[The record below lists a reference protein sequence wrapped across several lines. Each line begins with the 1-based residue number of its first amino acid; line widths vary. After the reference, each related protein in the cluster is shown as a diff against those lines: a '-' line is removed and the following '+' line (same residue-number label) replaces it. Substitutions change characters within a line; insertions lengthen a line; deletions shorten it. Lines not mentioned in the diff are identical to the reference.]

1 MEAKRAW
8 DWIWIE
14 RVAGFGRDIRYALRL
29 LWRSPAY
36 ALAIVAVLALGIGT
50 NVIAFA
56 LFQAMALTPL
66 PGVAR
71 STELQVLMAR
81 TTSGRTVP
89 LSYPDYVDLRAQ
101 SRVYTGLAAATMQGY
116 TLGRGA
122 EVEQLFGELVSGNYF
137 EVLGVDAQ
145 VGRTILP
152 SDETAIG
159 RHPVVVVGDDLWR
172 RRFAADPAIVGKSI
186 FINGYPLTVV
196 GVAAPAFR
204 GSVVGVS
211 NDVFIPIMMQPQVS
225 GCLCNILEDR
235 KGSLF
240 VALGRLRRDV
250 SVGQARAE
258 ADVLSSRL
266 SAEHP
271 LDTIDRRAIL
281 FELWESP
288 FGAQTYLLPAV
299 SLMGAMGGLLL
310 LVVCANVA
318 GLVLVRGI
326 SRRGEIAARLALGA
340 SRARIMRML
349 LAENLVLA
357 VPGAIVAIYLPA
369 LAEPFLRGAESGM
382 TLPLYFNMEGSI
394 VPVFALV
401 VACVSAVTS
410 GFLPGLAAARIDLV
424 SVMKDSVSPRGA
436 RKARLRTALVLSQV
450 AMSVL
455 LLVGTGLVVRSLHA
469 ARRVDAG
476 FDPANV
482 AWAAVDV
489 KLSGYDEPRGR
500 AFYRQL
506 LDRAR
511 ERPGVESAGLAT
523 YLPVTLIDMDVT
535 AIEVEGYEQR
545 RDEDVQFLSNV
556 VSPGYL
562 ETVRIGLVSG
572 RDFRREDE
580 AGPGVAIVNEAFAR
594 RFWGSPASAIGKRL
608 RAQAWE
614 RGTIEWRTVV
624 GVARNAKYTSLT
636 EDPRPYVYTLFPQIY
651 NSRML
656 LHVRGAGAPARIED
670 LRSLVRDM
678 DPNLAVLDS
687 RMLTEQIQIG
697 VSIFDLTARVLAI
710 VGAVA
715 MALAALGIYGLVAYT
730 VKQRT
735 KEIGIRVAL
744 GARRSGIVRHFL
756 TAGLALG
763 VIGAAIGVAVALIA
777 TRLMA
782 SFLFGVSATDSLS
795 FVSAVAI
802 VVAVA
807 LVASLVPAWIG
818 ARIDP
823 IDALRRS

>member
-1 MEAKRAW
+1 
-8 DWIWIE
+8 
-14 RVAGFGRDIRYALRL
+14 
-29 LWRSPAY
+29 
-36 ALAIVAVLALGIGT
+36 
-50 NVIAFA
+50 
-56 LFQAMALTPL
+56 
-66 PGVAR
+66 
-71 STELQVLMAR
+71 
-81 TTSGRTVP
+81 
-89 LSYPDYVDLRAQ
+89 
-101 SRVYTGLAAATMQGY
+101 
-116 TLGRGA
+116 
-122 EVEQLFGELVSGNYF
+122 
-137 EVLGVDAQ
+137 
-145 VGRTILP
+145 
-152 SDETAIG
+152 
-159 RHPVVVVGDDLWR
+159 
-172 RRFAADPAIVGKSI
+172 
-186 FINGYPLTVV
+186 
-196 GVAAPAFR
+196 
-204 GSVVGVS
+204 
-211 NDVFIPIMMQPQVS
+211 
-225 GCLCNILEDR
+225 
-235 KGSLF
+235 
-240 VALGRLRRDV
+240 
-250 SVGQARAE
+250 
-258 ADVLSSRL
+258 
-266 SAEHP
+266 
-271 LDTIDRRAIL
+271 
-281 FELWESP
+281 
-288 FGAQTYLLPAV
+288 
-299 SLMGAMGGLLL
+299 
-310 LVVCANVA
+310 
-318 GLVLVRGI
+318 
-326 SRRGEIAARLALGA
+326 
-340 SRARIMRML
+340 
-349 LAENLVLA
+349 
-357 VPGAIVAIYLPA
+357 
-369 LAEPFLRGAESGM
+369 
-382 TLPLYFNMEGSI
+382 
-394 VPVFALV
+394 
-401 VACVSAVTS
+401 
-410 GFLPGLAAARIDLV
+410 
-424 SVMKDSVSPRGA
+424 
-436 RKARLRTALVLSQV
+436 
-450 AMSVL
+450 
-455 LLVGTGLVVRSLHA
+455 
-469 ARRVDAG
+469 
-476 FDPANV
+476 
-482 AWAAVDV
+482 
-489 KLSGYDEPRGR
+489 
-500 AFYRQL
+500 
-506 LDRAR
+506 
-511 ERPGVESAGLAT
+511 
-523 YLPVTLIDMDVT
+523 
-535 AIEVEGYEQR
+535 
-545 RDEDVQFLSNV
+545 
-556 VSPGYL
+556 
-562 ETVRIGLVSG
+562 VSG